1 MTMKTFE
8 EVTKKSKRKNL
19 WKTIG
24 LSSLIGFILLLIG
37 VQTVKIIVG
46 AREGREV
53 WEQTML
59 MEISYPNIKH
69 DGIKIQSTS
78 YVSGKLYCNL
88 YKDLAGVPMAFG
100 QHEIYYDL
108 FDRHYDFAQ
117 HIPGNTFKYLYDFTT
132 NTKIPVFYN
141 RKKSVWSVQDIANE
155 LHYLKDMS
163 GQLVEV
169 AISFDK
175 KYSLAEIKQMI
186 PSNLKQNWYWIGTE
200 GKQNTHYYRPE
211 QLLGLDPEDIQLV
224 FSDMPGDYMTGMD
237 FMKEFLESGDQK
249 RAQYLDIPVDDL
261 QAFVDK
267 FGDTDFTK
275 QEEIDKLEFAGIILT
290 GKAEDFAQL
299 EGKDWIYSS
308 SIGASIP
315 IQPYYQL
322 HH

>member
-24 LSSLIGFILLLIG
+24 LSSLIGFILMLIG

-59 MEISYPNIKH
+59 MEIAYPNINH

-78 YVSGKLYCNL
+78 YVSGKLYFDL
-88 YKDLAGVPMAFG
+88 YKDLDGVPMAFG

-108 FDRHYDFAQ
+108 FDSHYDFAQ

-132 NTKIPVFYN
+132 NTKVPVFYN

-211 QLLGLDPEDIQLV
+211 QLLGLDPENIQLV

-267 FGDTDFTK
+267 FGGTDFTK
-275 QEEIDKLEFAGIILT
+275 QEEIDQLEFAGIILT
-290 GKAEDFAQL
+290 GRAEDFAQL
-299 EGKDWIYSS
+299 EGKDWIYAS

>member
-24 LSSLIGFILLLIG
+24 LSSLIGFILMLIG

-59 MEISYPNIKH
+59 MEIAYPNINH

-78 YVSGKLYCNL
+78 YVSGKLYFDL
-88 YKDLAGVPMAFG
+88 YKDLYGVPMAFG

-108 FDRHYDFAQ
+108 FDSHYDFAQ
-117 HIPGNTFKYLYDFTT
+117 HLPGSTFKYLYDHST
-132 NTKIPVFYN
+132 NTKVPVFYN
-141 RKKSVWSVQDIANE
+141 TKESVWNVQDIATE
-155 LHYLKDMS
+155 LSYLREMS
-163 GQLVEV
+163 DQLVEV

-200 GKQNTHYYRPE
+200 GKQSTHYHRPE

-275 QEEIDKLEFAGIILT
+275 QEEIDKLEFTGIILT